1 MKILIGILIFISS
14 GIAAANEA
22 AQDVFDS
29 YKDKLY
35 QVRVIE
41 NASNEKV
48 GIGSSFQVSSDGHV
62 ISNYHVIATYALNPD
77 KYSIEYQ
84 DHLGE
89 VGELSLL
96 RVDVINDLAM
106 LKKAPGNGEYFEI
119 SLSEPIK
126 GETLYSL
133 GNPHDLGM
141 IVVPGVYNGIKKD
154 SFNPKVHFTGSINSG
169 MSGGPVVNA
178 RGEISGVNVATAGNA
193 IGFLVP
199 YTKVNEIIALGLSI
213 SNDSV
218 DTQIGKQLEH
228 NQNNLISRLLNAK
241 WESKS
246 LGGANIPSIAVP
258 FIKCWGDSNV
268 SDKKAYYKAFESSCF
283 VEEDLFL
290 DNDFRSG
297 TFDLKFYWL
306 ESEILN
312 QFRFASLVETFLKDN
327 FKPGNKATIT
337 HVDNF
342 TCKNGFVKS
351 ESSMDSK
358 SSLCTRPYKK
368 YPGVYDVMYI
378 SASLGKSDK
387 ALLSAFYLS
396 GVSKAD
402 ALIFADKFI
411 GSLSWN

>member
-1 MKILIGILIFISS
+1 MKTLIGILIFISS

-41 NASNEKV
+41 NASGEKV
-48 GIGSSFQVSSDGHV
+48 GIGSGFQVSSKGHV
-62 ISNYHVIATYALNPD
+62 ISNYHVIATYALYPD
-77 KYSIEYQ
+77 KYHVEYR
-84 DHLGE
+84 DHLGGT
-89 VGELSLL
+89 GELSLL

-106 LKKAPGNGEYFEI
+106 LKKTPGNGEYFKI
-119 SLSEPIK
+119 SQSEPIK

-169 MSGGPVVNA
+169 MSGGPVVNID
-178 RGEISGVNVATAGNA
+178 GEISGVNVATAGNA

-199 YTKVNEIIALGLSI
+199 HTKVTEIIDLGFDVSR
-213 SNDSV
+213 DSV
-218 DTQIGKQLEH
+218 DTQIGTQLKA
-228 NQNNLISRLLNAK
+228 NQNNLISRLLSAD

-246 LGGANIPSIAVP
+246 LGGAKVPSIVVP

-268 SDKKAYYKAFESSCF
+268 SDKKAYFKAFESSCF

-290 DNDFRSG
+290 DNNFRSG
-297 TFDLKFYWL
+297 TFDVKFYWL
-306 ESEILN
+306 ESDKLN
-312 QFRFASLVETFLKDN
+312 PFRFASLVETFLKDN
-327 FKPGNKATIT
+327 FKPGNKATRK

-342 TCKNGFVKS
+342 TCNDGFI
-351 ESSMDSK
+351 ESSTGMNSK

-368 YPGVYDVMYI
+368 YPGVFDVMYV

-396 GVSKAD
+396 GTTKED
-402 ALIFADKFI
+402 ALLFTDKFI